1 MSTLGNGMYQG
12 PTRLT
17 KEQRRMGETV
27 EFTKRRAVN
36 RAKAKAARAAR
47 KRNR

>member
-1 MSTLGNGMYQG
+1 M
-12 PTRLT
+12 RLT
-17 KEQRRMGETV
+17 KEQCRLGETV
-27 EFTKRRAVN
+27 EFNKRRTVS